1 MNTVNKEG
9 KLTCISQFKIIIA
22 FFSLRISRNNRL
34 REDCN
39 SFFGGDSTFLL
50 NLWEINEVLI

>member
-9 KLTCISQFKIIIA
+9 KLTCISQFKIINA

-39 SFFGGDSTFLL
+39 SFLEGIPRFYSIYGKLMKC
-50 NLWEINEVLI
+50 